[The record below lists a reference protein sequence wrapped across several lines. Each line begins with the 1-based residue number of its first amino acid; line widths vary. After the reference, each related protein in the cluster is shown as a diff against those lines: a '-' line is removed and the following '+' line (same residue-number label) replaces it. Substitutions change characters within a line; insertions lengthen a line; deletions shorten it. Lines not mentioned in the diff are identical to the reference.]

1 MKNIND
7 HQVRHEMLIDFLS
20 QFEQY
25 QSDGKPSLP
34 KVKKELSSDKVK
46 KTSLD
51 NAHNRQPTGLALAKC
66 DVSLF
71 RLRMIGSA

>member
-46 KTSLD
+46 KIIKICVH
-51 NAHNRQPTGLALAKC
+51 AAK
-66 DVSLF
+66 VVTIL
-71 RLRMIGSA
+71 